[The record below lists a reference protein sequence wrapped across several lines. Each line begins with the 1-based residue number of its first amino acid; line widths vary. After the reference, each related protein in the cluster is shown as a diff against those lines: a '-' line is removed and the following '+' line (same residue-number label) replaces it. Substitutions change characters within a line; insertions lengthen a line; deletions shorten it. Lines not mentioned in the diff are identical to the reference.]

1 MKKIKL
7 EGKLNLNKETVTRLN
22 EAQLKSVNGGTF
34 MTLKGCNVNDTRRCF
49 ITEVCQTLNLGCT
62 INQTVICQTEAL
74 TACQSR
80 CGDLQC
86 I

>member
-1 MKKIKL
+1 MKKIRL

-22 EAQLKSVNGGTF
+22 EAQLKGVNGGTF
-34 MTLKGCNVNDTRRCF
+34 FTLKGCNGNDTKLCV
-49 ITEVCQTLNLGCT
+49 TDACQTLNFPCT
-62 INQTVICQTEAL
+62 IQNTVICPTQGVTV
-74 TACQSR
+74 CQSR